1 LKGLIELSPVYR
13 GPIKFNGNINKMA
26 LLEVKNVTRSFGGLI
41 AIRNLS
47 FEVFEGEIVGL
58 IGPNGAGKSTLFN
71 IITGFYAPN
80 KGKIF
85 YKGQQITGLRI
96 DQIAKRGVGRI
107 FQEPTLFMQET
118 VFENVFSGFHRHY
131 DQPYWKAFLHTP
143 AANSEESHKMQK
155 ALEILEFMDLLQLK
169 DEVAVNLPHGHQRA
183 LAIAIALATGP
194 ELLLLDEPVTGMNPS
209 ETRVMVEKIQQIR
222 NEGITV
228 LIVEH
233 DMKAVMSLCDRIVVL
248 SLGVKIAEGVPDSI
262 REDTQV
268 IEAYLGKQGI

>member
-1 LKGLIELSPVYR
+1 
-13 GPIKFNGNINKMA
+13 MA
-26 LLEVKNVTRSFGGLI
+26 LLEVKNVTRTFGGLI
-41 AIRNLS
+41 AVRNLS

-85 YKGQQITGLRI
+85 YKGQRITGLRI
-96 DQIAKRGVGRI
+96 DQIAQKGIGRI

-118 VFENVFSGFHRHY
+118 VFENVFSGFHRHFV
-131 DQPYWKAFLHTP
+131 QPYWKAILHTQ
-143 AANSEESHKMQK
+143 AANSEESQKVQK

-194 ELLLLDEPVTGMNPS
+194 DLLLLDEPVTGMNPS
-209 ETRVMVEKIQQIR
+209 ETNVMVEKIRQIR

-268 IEAYLGKQGI
+268 IEAYLGKQVI